1 MEKTLVYKFGGAS
14 VKDADGVR
22 NLLRIVQLQEHQH
35 LIVVVSAMG
44 KTTNALE
51 RVLQS
56 WFKGDSDLAL
66 AHWEEIKLFH
76 VKLTQELFNQNT
88 PQSLK
93 DSLEALYARAER
105 QLEGSPKEYHQ
116 DYDRLIATGELLSTR
131 IIHAYLLQQGLACDW
146 KDAREILLTDDRYRQ
161 ARILWEPTEERLHQ
175 AFQESG
181 IYITQG
187 FIGADGLGNTT
198 TLGREGS
205 DYSAAVIAYGLK
217 AKEVVIWKDVPG
229 ILNGDP
235 KVFDQTE
242 LLEWLSY
249 DEAIELAYYGATVI
263 HPRTIQP
270 LKKRGIRL
278 HVKSFQ
284 QPEAPGTLIR
294 SGSGRF
300 PEIPCF
306 IRKSSQA
313 LINLSTRDLAF
324 MAEDHLSTIYQI
336 MHQAMANVNFSVHS
350 AISSSFCINQDE
362 HILPALEE
370 KLKAHFDLEIER
382 HLTLYTIRHP
392 NADAVNSVLKNGE
405 EVISQHTPTTYQ
417 VILRPFV

>member
-1 MEKTLVYKFGGAS
+1 MEKTLIYKFGGAS
-14 VKDADGVR
+14 VKDANGVR
-22 NLLRIVQLQEHQH
+22 NLLRIVQMQQHQH

-51 RVLQS
+51 QVLQF
-56 WFKGDSDLAL
+56 WFKGDKAL
-66 AHWEEIKLFH
+66 ARSYWEEIKIFH
-76 VKLTQELFNQNT
+76 QNLVQELFEDAI
-88 PQSLK
+88 PQSL
-93 DSLEALYARAER
+93 SEALKYLYARTER
-105 QLEGSPKEYHQ
+105 LFDEKPQEYHR

-131 IIHAYLLQQGLACDW
+131 IVQAYLAEQGISCEW
-146 KDAREILLTDDRYRQ
+146 KDARQILLTDDRHRQ
-161 ARILWEPTEERLHQ
+161 ARILWEPTEERLHK
-175 AFQESG
+175 AFQAKG
-181 IYITQG
+181 IFVTQG
-187 FIGADGLGNTT
+187 FIGADQLGRTT

-217 AKEVVIWKDVPG
+217 ADQVVIWKDVPG

-235 KVFDQTE
+235 KVFAETE

-284 QPEAPGTLIR
+284 HPEATGTLIR
-294 SGSGRF
+294 SGSGLF
-300 PEIPCF
+300 PAVPCF
-306 IRKSSQA
+306 IKKSTQA

-324 MAEDHLSTIYQI
+324 MAEDHLSMIYQI
-336 MHQAMANVNFSVHS
+336 LHEEMANVNFSVHS
-350 AISSSFCINQDE
+350 AVSSSFCINQDE

-370 KLKAHFDLEIER
+370 KLQTHFDLRIER
-382 HLTLYTIRHP
+382 QLTLYTIRHP
-392 NADAVNSVLKNGE
+392 NVEAIKTVLKNGT